1 MIARVWREMMK
12 AGGLR
17 TWAILGAAVVLTA
30 SGVWR
35 TWIVWK
41 GPWADSRQEQ
51 QLDIIGWAL
60 WGDQIAHVIII
71 IALTG
76 LGVAASVSRTG
87 VNLNVGDDDQPSAT
101 VTTTTET
108 TVTAEPK
115 P

>member
-1 MIARVWREMMK
+1 MK
-12 AGGLR
+12 AAGIR
-17 TWAILGAAVVLTA
+17 TWAIIGAGIVGTALGI
-30 SGVWR
+30 WR

-41 GPWADSRQEQ
+41 GPWPLERAQQ

-60 WGDQIAHVIII
+60 WADLIINAVIV

-76 LGVAASVSRTG
+76 LGVAASVSKGGLT
-87 VNLNVGDDDQPSAT
+87 LNVGDDDKPQAT